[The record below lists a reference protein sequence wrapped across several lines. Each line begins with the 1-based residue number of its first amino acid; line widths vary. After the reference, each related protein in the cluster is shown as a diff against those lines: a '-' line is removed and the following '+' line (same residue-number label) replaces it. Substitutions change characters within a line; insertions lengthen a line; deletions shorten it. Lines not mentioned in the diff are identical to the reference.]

1 MMHRPLAAP
10 EVHELVQLAFLA
22 GLTQRLPAR
31 HYVLKGGAN
40 LRLFHGSPRSSQ
52 DMDFDAID
60 IADWKLADKVEDA
73 LRAPVVGLILRTH
86 GLTLTRTASQKQ
98 TSTTQRWTIE
108 VHGPGVRL
116 AVATTGEFSHRAA
129 VGPARL
135 GASADPVDPRIAARY
150 GAPPI
155 VLPHY
160 RPAAAITQKVDALA
174 LRSVN
179 QPRDVFDLDLL
190 LARYPGEAPPK
201 GDIDAGRA
209 LLAAERATELGFD
222 AYRDAVVPFID
233 LEVRPFYETA
243 AAWAAMQERVATY
256 LLTLAA

>member
-1 MMHRPLAAP
+1 M
-10 EVHELVQLAFLA
+10 
-22 GLTQRLPAR
+22 
-31 HYVLKGGAN
+31 
-40 LRLFHGSPRSSQ
+40 
-52 DMDFDAID
+52 
-60 IADWKLADKVEDA
+60 
-73 LRAPVVGLILRTH
+73 
-86 GLTLTRTASQKQ
+86 
-98 TSTTQRWTIE
+98 
-108 VHGPGVRL
+108 
-116 AVATTGEFSHRAA
+116 
-129 VGPARL
+129 
-135 GASADPVDPRIAARY
+135 
-150 GAPPI
+150 
-155 VLPHY
+155 
-160 RPAAAITQKVDALA
+160 
-174 LRSVN
+174 N

>member
-1 MMHRPLAAP
+1 MMRRRLTAP
-10 EVHELVQLAFLA
+10 EVHEVVQLAFLA

-40 LRLFHGSPRSSQ
+40 LRLFHGSHRSSE

-60 IADWKLADKVEDA
+60 IAGGKLADKIEDA
-73 LRAPVVGLILRTH
+73 LRAPVVDLILRMH

-108 VHGPGVRL
+108 VQPPGVRF
-116 AVATTGEFSHRAA
+116 AVATTGEFSHGATG
-129 VGPARL
+129 GPARL
-135 GASADPVDPRIAARY
+135 GARADPVDARIAARY

-160 RPAAAITQKVDALA
+160 GPSAAITQKVDALA

-190 LARYPGEAPPK
+190 LARYPGETPPK
-201 GDIDAGRA
+201 GDIAAERA
-209 LLAAERATELGFD
+209 LLAADRATELGFE

-233 LEVRPFYETA
+233 LDFRPFYETA
-243 AAWAAMQERVATY
+243 AAWSAMQERVATY
-256 LLTLAA
+256 LLTLVA